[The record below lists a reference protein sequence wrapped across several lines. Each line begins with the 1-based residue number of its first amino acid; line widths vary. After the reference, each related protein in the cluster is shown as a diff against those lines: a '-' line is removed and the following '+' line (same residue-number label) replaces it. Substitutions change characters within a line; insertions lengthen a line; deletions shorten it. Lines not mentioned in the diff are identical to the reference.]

1 MKNAFKLSL
10 SSLLLCLLSSASIA
24 QSSDTDKI
32 NQFISRQAAEER
44 GEEYEEARKV
54 VKGDLNRDGVSD
66 LAVLYTIEGQHGTN
80 NYLQYLAVFIRV
92 KGRLRHVTETEV
104 GGKSYR
110 AVELQSIRNRVIF
123 FKVLKDGTND
133 ATNRGGKRRVTRFVL
148 VKRKLKEI

>member
-1 MKNAFKLSL
+1 MKNTFRFGLSFII
-10 SSLLLCLLSSASIA
+10 LCLLSSASIA

-66 LAVLYTIEGQHGTN
+66 LALLYTIEGQDGTN
-80 NYLQYLAVFIRV
+80 NYVQYLAVFIRV
-92 KGRLRHVTETEV
+92 KGRLDHVTETVV

-110 AVELQSIRNRVIF
+110 AVELQSIRNNVIF
-123 FKVLKDGTND
+123 FNVLKDGTND
-133 ATNRGGKRRVTRFVL
+133 VANRGGKRRVTRFVL

>member
-10 SSLLLCLLSSASIA
+10 SSVLLFLLSSALIA

-32 NQFISRQAAEER
+32 NKFISRQAVEER

-66 LAVLYTIEGQHGTN
+66 LALLYTIEGQDGTN
-80 NYLQYLAVFIRV
+80 NYVQYLAVFIRV
-92 KGRLRHVTETEV
+92 KGRLDHVTETVV

-110 AVELQSIRNRVIF
+110 AVELQSIRNNVIF
-123 FKVLKDGTND
+123 FEVLKDATND
-133 ATNRGGKRRVTRFVL
+133 ATDRGDKRRLTRFVL